1 MYSARGLTDRMSHEM
16 YANLNKAT
24 YAPSPTWE
32 SAIIAA
38 YNLGIITVVAAGNN
52 DVRCPL

>member
-1 MYSARGLTDRMSHEM
+1 M